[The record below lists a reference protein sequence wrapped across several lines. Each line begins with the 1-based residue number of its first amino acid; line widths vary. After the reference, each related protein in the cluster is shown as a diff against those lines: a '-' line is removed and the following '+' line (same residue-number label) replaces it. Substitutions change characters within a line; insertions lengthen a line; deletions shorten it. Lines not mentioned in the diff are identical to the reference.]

1 MRSTRRSFLAGA
13 AALTAG
19 AEELVWSELPAL
31 PRGLAGQMVGSIG
44 SMLIVA
50 GGTWWEGKPWTGGK
64 KFWSDA
70 VYGLRP
76 GDKGWRNLGR
86 LPRPLAYGTAVAV
99 KGALL
104 LVGGQTDSSVSS
116 QLIELSLGGPGI
128 KIKEL
133 HRMPLPTAWTC
144 GAVLGDRLYVAS
156 GGDGFPAA
164 NQAYRTFWSFNL
176 KNPAEEW
183 RELDTWPGSPRFL
196 AAMTAVGD
204 TLYFGGG
211 TDFGGGKRLFRQDA
225 YSFHPKAGWK
235 KIADLPVPLQGG
247 MAAEVRGRAVL
258 FGGND
263 GAWAD
268 KESDPAH
275 PGFRR
280 ELYAYDSMENRW
292 ITWGMMPV
300 SLVTTG
306 IARWEG
312 GLVIAGGEDKPGSR
326 SARVIK
332 LQL

>member
-1 MRSTRRSFLAGA
+1 MRYSRRAFLGTA
-13 AALTAG
+13 AVGMAAQD
-19 AEELVWSELPAL
+19 LVWSELPAL

-76 GDKGWRNLGR
+76 GDKGWRMLGR
-86 LPRPLAYGTAVAV
+86 LPRPLAYGAAVSV
-99 KGALL
+99 KGAVL

-116 QLIELSLGGPGI
+116 QLLEVTLGGAGI

-133 HRMPLPTAWTC
+133 HRMPLPTAWSC
-144 GAVLGDRLYVAS
+144 AGVIGDRLYVAS
-156 GGDGFPAA
+156 GGDGFPGA
-164 NQAYRTFWSFNL
+164 NQAYRTFWSYNL

-183 RELDTWPGSPRFL
+183 RELDAWTGSPRFL
-196 AAMTAVGD
+196 AAATVIGD
-204 TLYFGGG
+204 GLLLAGG
-211 TDFGGGKRLFRQDA
+211 TDFAGGKRVFRNDSYLFQ
-225 YSFHPKAGWK
+225 PKLGWRR
-235 KIADLPVPLQGG
+235 IADLPVALQAGV
-247 MAAEVRGRAVL
+247 AAEFRGQAVI

-263 GAWAD
+263 GSWAD
-268 KESDPAH
+268 RESDAAH

-280 ELYAYDSMENRW
+280 EIYAYDATSNVW
-292 ITWGMMPV
+292 NQVGTLPA

-306 IARWEG
+306 MAKWEG
-312 GLVIAGGEDKPGSR
+312 GLVIAGGEDKPGGR
-326 SARVIK
+326 SARVLK